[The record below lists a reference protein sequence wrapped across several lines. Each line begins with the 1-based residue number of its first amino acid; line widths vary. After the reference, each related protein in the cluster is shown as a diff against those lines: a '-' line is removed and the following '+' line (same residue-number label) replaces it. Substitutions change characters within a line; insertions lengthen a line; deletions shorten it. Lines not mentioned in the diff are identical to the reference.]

1 MTVFQTLKDRK
12 SDIIPLADYFI
23 EKYTFL
29 HGKKVSRIS
38 TPAIDMLSSY
48 HWPGNVR
55 ELEGCVERAVLLTNE
70 TVIRG
75 HHLPPS
81 LQKVSSEAE
90 QKGIDLKAHLD
101 SVEKELILD
110 ALKDAR
116 GNMAKAARLLGLTER
131 VMGPRVNSHGINVKK
146 FKSQNT

>member
-1 MTVFQTLKDRK
+1 M
-12 SDIIPLADYFI
+12 
-23 EKYTFL
+23 
-29 HGKKVSRIS
+29 HNKKVSRIS

-55 ELEGCVERAVLLTNE
+55 ELEGCIERAVLLTNE
-70 TVIRG
+70 SVIRG

-81 LQKVSSEAE
+81 LQKVSNTS
-90 QKGIDLKAHLD
+90 QSRGVDLRRHLD

-110 ALKDAR
+110 ALKDAK
-116 GNMAKAARLLGLTER
+116 GNMAKAARFLGLTER
-131 VMGPRVNSHGINVKK
+131 VMGLRVNGHGINVKK

>member
-1 MTVFQTLKDRK
+1 MLK
-12 SDIIPLADYFI
+12 
-23 EKYTFL
+23 EQ
-29 HGKKVSRIS
+29 
-38 TPAIDMLSSY
+38 SY
-48 HWPGNVR
+48 
-55 ELEGCVERAVLLTNE
+55 LNE
-70 TVIRG
+70 SVIRG

-131 VMGPRVNSHGINVKK
+131 VMGLRVNSHGINVKK
-146 FKSQNT
+146 IQISEHPVNLLQLALIISIYYRMSKQYKYIRRILFYEYMGDDYES